1 MSRQEYEGRAADRRS
16 EARRMA
22 SEGLSVRQI
31 GSKALGIHHTTVV
44 KALKGD

>member
-31 GSKALGIHHTTVV
+31 GKALGIHHTTVV